1 MRILIVCPSF
11 EILGGVANHY
21 KGLDPYWSSEI
32 IYSFQGRRRN
42 VSALFTIIPDLIRY
56 VFILLLH
63 TPDVVILNPSLRYY
77 QLFRDSL
84 YVIIARLFR
93 VDIVTFIHGWD
104 DNVADKLITYP
115 SFFTQ
120 TFGKSLFINVLYSGF
135 RNKLLKAGIKTP
147 ILLSTTKVSNSLLDS
162 FDVNLRTGKVNQLLF
177 LARLEISK
185 GILIVLDTYLKL
197 KRKYPY
203 LKLSVCGTGSALNEA
218 RQYVYDNNIADVLF
232 HGNISGELLAK
243 QLKESDVY
251 LLPTTHGEGMATSVL
266 EAMAFG
272 MPVITRPVGGVC
284 DFFVDGEMGYL
295 LNSLDSDYYVQA
307 VEKLINDSC
316 LTRNISLRN
325 HTYAIKHFLASEVT
339 NRFENNI
346 KKYHGIDV

>member
-32 IYSFQGRRRN
+32 IYSFQGKRRYI
-42 VSALFTIIPDLIRY
+42 SAFFTLIPDLIRY
-56 VFILLLH
+56 VYILLTQL
-63 TPDVVILNPSLRYY
+63 PDVVIINPSLRYY
-77 QLFRDSL
+77 QLLRDSL
-84 YVIIARLFR
+84 YVVIARLFR

-104 DNVADKLITYP
+104 DNVADKIIAQPGFFIQTY
-115 SFFTQ
+115 
-120 TFGKSLFINVLYSGF
+120 GKSIFINVLYSGF
-135 RNKLLKAGIKTP
+135 RDKLLKAGVKIP
-147 ILLSTTKVSNSLLDS
+147 ILLSTTKVSNGLLNS
-162 FDVNLRTGKVNQLLF
+162 FDVSLRTGKINQLLF

-185 GILIVLDTYLKL
+185 GIFIVLEAYLKL

-203 LKLSVCGTGSALNEA
+203 LKLSVCGTGSAMKDA
-218 RQYVYDNNIADVLF
+218 QHYVYDNNITDVLF
-232 HGNISGELLAK
+232 HGNISGDLLVK
-243 QLKESDVY
+243 QLIDSDVY

-272 MPVITRPVGGVC
+272 LPVITRPIGGIC

-295 LNSLDSDYYVQA
+295 LDSLDSDYYVKA
-307 VEKLINDSC
+307 VEKLINDPC
-316 LTRNISLRN
+316 QTRDISLRN

-339 NRFENNI
+339 KRFENDI
-346 KKYHGIDV
+346 KRYHSR